1 MSGVFRLGVFI
12 FVALLILAGAVFL
25 IGDKKFLFSSTY
37 RLRADFP
44 TVAGLN
50 NGAEVL
56 VGGIHQ
62 GTVRR
67 IDLPPRPDEKVT
79 VVMDLDKGTRSVL
92 KKDSVA
98 SIKTEGLIGNKY
110 VEISFGS
117 SDAGMLKDGDTIASA
132 PPLDISDL
140 VSKTNAIL
148 DSAKD
153 TMQNADAI
161 SAKINNGQGSVGKLI
176 NDKQIYQQVTAATA
190 EAKAGATAFQEN
202 MEALKHNFFL
212 RGFFKKRGYEDEND
226 LKKHAVSR
234 LPAEQPVKRFD
245 YDAKQIFSKPDAAKP
260 KNQKTLNE
268 VGEFLQQ
275 NKFGLAVVAA
285 HAGTTGD
292 SDRDRELTEAQ
303 AMVVREYL
311 VKNFQLDDT
320 RLKTAGL
327 GKAKDSSEANKIEIL
342 VYPAG
347 ANGTVAQKK

>member
-161 SAKINNGQGSVGKLI
+161 SAKINNGQ
-176 NDKQIYQQVTAATA
+176 
-190 EAKAGATAFQEN
+190 
-202 MEALKHNFFL
+202 
-212 RGFFKKRGYEDEND
+212 
-226 LKKHAVSR
+226 
-234 LPAEQPVKRFD
+234 
-245 YDAKQIFSKPDAAKP
+245 
-260 KNQKTLNE
+260 
-268 VGEFLQQ
+268 
-275 NKFGLAVVAA
+275 
-285 HAGTTGD
+285 
-292 SDRDRELTEAQ
+292 
-303 AMVVREYL
+303 
-311 VKNFQLDDT
+311 
-320 RLKTAGL
+320 
-327 GKAKDSSEANKIEIL
+327 
-342 VYPAG
+342 
-347 ANGTVAQKK
+347 